1 MKVLYYT
8 APPFLDIAIEIIN
21 ILKNECELH
30 VVIEVT
36 PNSVHRLGIDKIPDN
51 QTVIDLY
58 EIIDREE
65 IKYLKPY
72 FAGCASAKFLV
83 NPSESGFSLS
93 TFKTFFKTYNY
104 IKKIKPDIIHIESLS
119 LRSMGVVP
127 FLFSRIKIFF
137 TVHDPIPHTGESNWK
152 VILPRLLF
160 LRFHFAKSYFF
171 YSEFSKMQ
179 FKEYY
184 KKDKFP
190 KFLLRMF
197 PYSFYKKY
205 SKNETPAKE
214 HILFFGAISRYK
226 GVDVLIKSMP
236 NLLTDFPNEILIV
249 AGRIKDGIKLDQNIL
264 EKYKDQIIILDRYIQ
279 NDELVSLISASK
291 FVVCPYLDAT
301 QSGVLM
307 TAFALNKPV
316 IATKVGAFS
325 EYIDDSVTG
334 ILVPVN
340 DPVSLANAMK
350 TALKDNFY
358 EKMEDN
364 IMKVNT
370 NAAWNKNLNTIL
382 DAYKL
387 GD

>member
-8 APPFLDIAIEIIN
+8 APPFLDIAIEVIN

-36 PNSVHRLGIDKIPDN
+36 PNSVHRLGIDKIPVN
-51 QTVIDLY
+51 QSIIDLSD
-58 EIIDREE
+58 IIDREE
-65 IKYLKPY
+65 IKYFKPY
-72 FAGCASAKFLV
+72 FVGCASVKFLV
-83 NPSESGFSLS
+83 NSSESGFSLS
-93 TFKTFFKTYNY
+93 TFKMFLKTYHY
-104 IKKIKPDIIHIESLS
+104 INNIKPDIIHIESLS

-127 FLFSRIKIFF
+127 FLFSRIKVFF

-179 FKEYY
+179 FEEYY
-184 KKDKFP
+184 KKDKYP

-197 PYSFYKKY
+197 PYSFYKNY
-205 SKNETPAKE
+205 SKTDTPAKD
-214 HILFFGAISRYK
+214 HILFFGAISKYK

-236 NLLTDFPNEILIV
+236 YLLADFPNEILIV
-249 AGRIKDGIKLDQNIL
+249 AGRVKDGIKLDQSIL

-316 IATKVGAFS
+316 IATNVGAFS
-325 EYIDDSVTG
+325 EYINDNVTG

-340 DPVSLANAMK
+340 DPVNLANAMK
-350 TALKDNFY
+350 LALKDNFY

-364 IMKVNT
+364 IKQVNNT
-370 NAAWNKNLNTIL
+370 TTWNDNLNTIL
-382 DAYKL
+382 IAYKL
-387 GD
+387 GC